1 MAQEIFDVVD
11 EEDRIIG
18 EARRDQVHGN
28 PSLIHR
34 VVHVL
39 VFNRD
44 HELYLQKRSRTKDV
58 QPGKWDTSVGGH
70 VDKGETY
77 GEAAVREM
85 EEELGIKGEHLDFLY
100 KYRHCNEFESEFV
113 STYSCLWD
121 GAITLCPEEIETGG
135 FWNLYDIAA
144 HFDTGIFTPN
154 FLDEIT
160 RYQDHLNPV
169 GVCGSMPGK

>member
-1 MAQEIFDVVD
+1 MAEEIFDVVD

-28 PSLIHR
+28 PLLIHR

-44 HELYLQKRSRTKDV
+44 HELYLQKRAATKDV

-70 VDKGETY
+70 VDKGESY
-77 GEAAVREM
+77 EDAAIREM
-85 EEELGIKGEHLDFLY
+85 EEELGIRGAQLDFLY
-100 KYRHCNEFESEFV
+100 KYRHINDFESEYV
-113 STYSCLWD
+113 STYSCVWD
-121 GAITLCPEEIETGG
+121 GAITPSPEEIETGG
-135 FWNLYDIAA
+135 FWNLCDIAA
-144 HFDTGIFTPN
+144 KADTGIFTPN

-160 RYQDHLNPV
+160 RYQNYIRPN
-169 GVCGSMPGK
+169 